1 MDISKKRDFY
11 YATHIE
17 ELLIRGPYHF
27 TLTAIGHEPEKGV
40 EMESITWANQP
51 GPRSRKAFLLFV
63 RGDEVIPFSGKF
75 ISGVV
80 VVRGTDYSRNGKW
93 SYTTFRLD
101 VANGIRCIA
110 GRDGWE
116 TARFTEGLA
125 SALRCKTPDT
135 WSDVAAALG
144 ISVPSTMEFLRT
156 WRPEE
161 AGHLDQVEE
170 SLMALEEVSEQQTDF
185 EIVTV
190 SFGSP
195 NNRAIREGYW
205 ESPKVIPGYNAEIR
219 LCDTSKGWV
228 ESNINVVG
236 ISGTILSVK
245 HSSGMHGGYYAV
257 SVALIP
263 GTETEIP
270 PFETSREKEAKES
283 GLPQILFFAF
293 NGDEDRVRK
302 FMAKV
307 ERLDASELDEHEYSC
322 GRGRKE
328 AEVIR
333 VSGDEEFFLGA
344 DPLEVCGYID
354 EVHFSKERVV
364 RQNVPSSFG
373 AFGDALKKAGL

>member
-1 MDISKKRDFY
+1 
-11 YATHIE
+11 
-17 ELLIRGPYHF
+17 
-27 TLTAIGHEPEKGV
+27 
-40 EMESITWANQP
+40 
-51 GPRSRKAFLLFV
+51 LFV
-63 RGDEVIPFSGKF
+63 RGDEVIPFSNKT
-75 ISGVV
+75 IVGVA
-80 VVRGTDYSRNGKW
+80 VVRGTDYFRNGKW
-93 SYTTFRLD
+93 SYTTFRLQLAD
-101 VANGIRCIA
+101 GIRHIA

-135 WSDVAAALG
+135 WQDVANALG
-144 ISVPSTMEFLRT
+144 VSVPSAMEFLRS
-156 WRPEE
+156 WNPQE
-161 AGHLDQVEE
+161 AATLDEVEQ
-170 SLMALEEVSEQQTDF
+170 SLILLEEVSEQQTDS

-205 ESPKVIPGYNAEIR
+205 ESPKAVPGYNAEIR

-236 ISGTILSVK
+236 ISGTVLSVK
-245 HSSGMHGGYYAV
+245 HSAGMHGGYYAV

-270 PFETSREKEAKES
+270 PFQTAREKAASES
-283 GLPQILFFAF
+283 GLPESLFFAF
-293 NGDEDRVRK
+293 NGDEERIRE

-307 ERLDASELDEHEYSC
+307 EDLNASELDEHEYSC

-333 VSGDEEFFLGA
+333 VSGDPEFFLGA

-354 EVHFSKERVV
+354 EVHFSKESEV
-364 RQNVPSSFG
+364 RQDASGSFG